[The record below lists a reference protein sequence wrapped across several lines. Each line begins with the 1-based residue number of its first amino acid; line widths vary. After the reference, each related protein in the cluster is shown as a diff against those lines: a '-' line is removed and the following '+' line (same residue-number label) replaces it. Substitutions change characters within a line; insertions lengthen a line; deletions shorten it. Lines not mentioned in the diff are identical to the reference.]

1 MQRPAKD
8 NGYSSGGLRKV
19 KWDEKESCWYVR
31 PSYRD
36 PVTGEYERR
45 RHQVSGKLSERE
57 AQQLCDQWLKRQ
69 DRLHRPKRCGSLG
82 EECLDWIRMRSK
94 SGLKHRSVKDYER
107 AAKRLI
113 MPRIGGL
120 SVDEV
125 DYYDINNF
133 YDELI
138 ESGREDGKGL
148 SPSSL
153 SQVHAVLRG
162 TFDNLTARGIIV
174 ANPMRSISRPRGD
187 SRKEAV
193 SLSEDDAARLY
204 TEMRDMATDE
214 SAGASQASMRDRNMA
229 MAVLISLATGMRCGE
244 VCALRRCDFVGGSM
258 LVVEG
263 TVSEATNPPERTAP
277 KTAKSRRNVSIEG
290 GDLSGLIAV
299 HLRWQ
304 ESYLSGIDRSTPII
318 TVDGDLIRPSFLS
331 KWFSR
336 LKLQL
341 DLPSEVTFH
350 SLRHTMATQMIQ
362 AGEDMRTVSERL
374 GHASVEITL
383 SIYAHKVP
391 GRDQQA
397 SVRWMQR
404 IGGAL

>member
-1 MQRPAKD
+1 MQRPATD
-8 NGYSSGGLRKV
+8 IGGGLRKV

-31 PSYRD
+31 PSYSD

-107 AAKRLI
+107 ATKRLI

-162 TFDNLTARGIIV
+162 TFDNLIARGIIMS
-174 ANPMRSISRPRGD
+174 NPMRSISRPRGD

-193 SLSEDDAARLY
+193 SLSEDDASMLFAK
-204 TEMRDMATDE
+204 MRDMA
-214 SAGASQASMRDRNMA
+214 ANGNMRDRNMA

-258 LVVEG
+258 LIVEG

-290 GDLSGLIAV
+290 GALAGIITE

-304 ESYLSGIDRSTPII
+304 ECYLSGIDRNTPII
-318 TVDGDLIRPSFLS
+318 TVDGELTRPSFLS

-336 LKLQL
+336 LKMQL